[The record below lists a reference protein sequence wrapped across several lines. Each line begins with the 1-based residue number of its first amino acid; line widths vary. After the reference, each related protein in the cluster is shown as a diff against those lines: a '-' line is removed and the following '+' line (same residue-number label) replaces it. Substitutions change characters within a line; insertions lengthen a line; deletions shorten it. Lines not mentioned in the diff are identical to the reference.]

1 MRESE
6 EREGLLVGE
15 MHVDAQTQSLALANQ
30 ATTLDYQHKGL
41 QLSDARRDKRRR
53 LDRSPTLRAWPCL
66 GGRHGQC
73 SARRDLRHA
82 GTVAGTTPAEP
93 VPRRLDDSVVVVV
106 VCAGLLLENVRS
118 KCADA
123 MAVGTGGSSELATP
137 LLASDTA
144 LSVSL
149 LVHSVCEPCQER
161 SHLALT
167 RLGNEMNSKPQIT
180 SSCRPAKH
188 LLSEAH
194 FGRGRRG
201 SSRGSLETPIACLE

>member
-6 EREGLLVGE
+6 KREGLLVGE

-30 ATTLDYQHKGL
+30 ASTLDYQHTRVFNYRTPACL
-41 QLSDARRDKRRR
+41 DKRRR

-149 LVHSVCEPCQER
+149 LVRSV
-161 SHLALT
+161 
-167 RLGNEMNSKPQIT
+167 
-180 SSCRPAKH
+180 
-188 LLSEAH
+188 
-194 FGRGRRG
+194 
-201 SSRGSLETPIACLE
+201 